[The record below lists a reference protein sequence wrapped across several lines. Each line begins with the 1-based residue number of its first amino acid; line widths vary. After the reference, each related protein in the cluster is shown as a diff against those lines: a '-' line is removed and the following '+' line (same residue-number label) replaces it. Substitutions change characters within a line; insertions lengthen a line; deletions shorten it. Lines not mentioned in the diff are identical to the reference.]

1 MRHVTNLRTTGPT
14 APAFRLALVVGLV
27 LLLGTTALRTP
38 VALPVPGS
46 PLVPAISGPCL
57 GLGVPTKATGTL
69 ALVGTS
75 TPLPSITGVSV
86 RVDYFYT
93 EETTTG
99 ADTNESCVPTSASS
113 LTGSGGSIA
122 VPLPLPVSR
131 CVSGVCVDYLGPY
144 GPLGYATS
152 GAPAGFFEQDPTN
165 GTNSG
170 AILWDADLYTA
181 QMNRTGSHVVSVNA
195 LVSVSASAWNVVGTP
210 APGPLSYTWNLTG
223 LDWFPSGL
231 TAPNITV
238 QGKDSTWVGSLS
250 VTVQGSYGGTTES
263 ARSPVLSLDP
273 LATTASS
280 ATTSPNPLDPGVPVT
295 FVATGNGA
303 AGYPY
308 TLTVDPGAGTL
319 PMSAPC
325 EPTPLVNGT
334 VNVTCQVEAAY
345 PTAGNVTPTGSISNG
360 DSSASLSFL
369 PIAVHPVEQVSLTA
383 TKYVT
388 YPNRTVVLTVTVT
401 NGTGSSPYGPA
412 CLSVNAGSPLTCQPP
427 NGTSWV
433 FNESFP
439 TPDNYTVRA
448 FVADRFGENVS
459 AAAEVVI
466 VPTLTVR
473 VNGSASIS
481 VPANETHALV
491 AVVAG
496 GALPIQAVW
505 NSSGTTRIACPN
517 LIVSDGAVPCN
528 FSVSSPVRLNV
539 TLTLT
544 DALGSVASVVFR
556 VTVTAASVPPS
567 SRAAGALPTATWV

>member
-1 MRHVTNLRTTGPT
+1 MGWIAQRHGPRQLRGHDGIRAIPR
-14 APAFRLALVVGLV
+14 ALARPPSDHG
-27 LLLGTTALRTP
+27 LLGHD
-38 VALPVPGS
+38 VAQS
-46 PLVPAISGPCL
+46 
-57 GLGVPTKATGTL
+57 TG
-69 ALVGTS
+69 
-75 TPLPSITGVSV
+75 
-86 RVDYFYT
+86 
-93 EETTTG
+93 
-99 ADTNESCVPTSASS
+99 
-113 LTGSGGSIA
+113 
-122 VPLPLPVSR
+122 
-131 CVSGVCVDYLGPY
+131 
-144 GPLGYATS
+144 
-152 GAPAGFFEQDPTN
+152 
-165 GTNSG
+165 
-170 AILWDADLYTA
+170 
-181 QMNRTGSHVVSVNA
+181 
-195 LVSVSASAWNVVGTP
+195 
-210 APGPLSYTWNLTG
+210 
-223 LDWFPSGL
+223 
-231 TAPNITV
+231 
-238 QGKDSTWVGSLS
+238 
-250 VTVQGSYGGTTES
+250 
-263 ARSPVLSLDP
+263 
-273 LATTASS
+273 
-280 ATTSPNPLDPGVPVT
+280 PGVPVD
-295 FVATGNGA
+295 FPSRPATA
-303 AGYPY
+303 RRVTP
-308 TLTVDPGAGTL
+308 TRSPWTTGAGTL

-491 AVVAG
+491 AIVAG

-556 VTVTAASVPPS
+556 VDRDGGVSPGPHVPPGAFPTVRRPG
-567 SRAAGALPTATWV
+567 SRSEP